1 MELKEMVG
9 QVIAGSVAPVV
20 ISSATEDGGFLN
32 RILKFLTIIAIVA
45 GFIILAIGLLI
56 AFNIY
61 EAVGGV
67 IGDVSGGFFGFLD
80 FITTPIIGAPNFSL
94 LGGIVGSGITGFIS
108 SIVGRR

>member
-1 MELKEMVG
+1 MVG

-45 GFIILAIGLLI
+45 GFIILAVGLLI

-67 IGDVSGGFFGFLD
+67 VSDVSGGFFGFVD
-80 FITTPIIGAPNFSL
+80 FILTPIPSAPNFGL
-94 LGGIVGSGITGFIS
+94 LAGVVGSAVTGVVS
-108 SIVGRR
+108 TLVGRR